1 MDILDYDKALFYM
14 NRGEWDNLLILMV
27 RTKDD
32 FLSKKIE
39 HFLHA
44 CNFSRDYSEIEN
56 KAHHLLTYV
65 DHALSTVPSSSL
77 SIYG

>member
-1 MDILDYDKALFYM
+1 MNAVDYDKALFYM

-39 HFLHA
+39 QFLHA
-44 CNFSRDYSEIEN
+44 CNFSRDYSAIE
-56 KAHHLLTYV
+56 KTAYHLLTYV
-65 DHALSTVPSSSL
+65 DHALASVPSTVSYTS
-77 SIYG
+77 

>member
-1 MDILDYDKALFYM
+1 MSAVDYDKALFYM

-39 HFLHA
+39 QFLHA
-44 CNFSRDYSEIEN
+44 CNFSRDYSVIEN
-56 KAHHLLTYV
+56 KAYHLLTYV
-65 DHALSTVPSSSL
+65 DHALSSVPSSTSV
-77 SIYG
+77 YG

>member
-1 MDILDYDKALFYM
+1 MNSVDYDKALFYM

-39 HFLHA
+39 QFLHA
-44 CNFSRDYSEIEN
+44 CNFSRDYTVVEQQ
-56 KAHHLLTYV
+56 AYQLLTYV
-65 DHALSTVPSSSL
+65 DHALSAVPSSISV
-77 SIYG
+77 SG

>member
-1 MDILDYDKALFYM
+1 MNAVDYDKALFYM

-39 HFLHA
+39 QFLHA
-44 CNFSRDYSEIEN
+44 CNFSRDYSVIEN
-56 KAHHLLTYV
+56 TAYRLLTYV
-65 DHALSTVPSSSL
+65 DHALSSATTSV
-77 SIYG
+77 SISG

>member
-1 MDILDYDKALFYM
+1 MTAVDYDKALFYM

-39 HFLHA
+39 QFLHA
-44 CNFSRDYSEIEN
+44 CNFSRDYSIIEN
-56 KAHHLLTYV
+56 KAYQLLTYV
-65 DHALSTVPSSSL
+65 DHALSTQPASST
-77 SIYG
+77 IYG